1 MSSPHEAIDI
11 IAFSEFR
18 VNPGSLSG
26 DQKALALLQQAQR
39 LLEDRLDQYFE
50 NGLQPPQDMV
60 DAASSLNDSI
70 AYLEQVCSCQSSP
83 TKDSPTQTEFSRHR

>member
-1 MSSPHEAIDI
+1 MLSPHEAIDT

-18 VNPGSLSG
+18 VNPSSLTS
-26 DQKALALLQQAQR
+26 DQKALALLRQAQR

-70 AYLEQVCSCQSSP
+70 AYMSNPCEY
-83 TKDSPTQTEFSRHR
+83 